1 MHPYPHK
8 YQAGATGGST
18 GAVVVSSPGLPE
30 LSTAPPAQ
38 FDGPGDRWSPET
50 LLIAA
55 VADCYVLTF
64 RALSR
69 AARLEWRTLE
79 CTVEGA
85 LERVD
90 GVAQFS
96 QYDSKVVLVVSS
108 GIDHD
113 KARQLLEKAEHACLI
128 SNSLRGSRTL
138 HVTIREE

>member
-18 GAVVVSSPGLPE
+18 GVVVVSSPGLPE
-30 LSTAPPAQ
+30 LTTAPPAQ
-38 FDGPGDRWSPET
+38 FDGPGGAWSPET

-69 AARLEWRTLE
+69 AAKLEWRTLE
-79 CTVEGA
+79 CTVEGT

-96 QYDSKVVLVVSS
+96 RYGTKVVLVVPS
-108 GIDHD
+108 GVGQD

-128 SNSLRGSRTL
+128 SNSLRGERTL
-138 HVTIREE
+138 HVEIRAE